1 MLEKIIRFIGEIIP
15 GKKIISSIVLISM
28 LCSFF
33 IGLNIFK
40 QEAKAVSQHDA
51 RGGILVTGIEAVK
64 AQANAGS

>member
-1 MLEKIIRFIGEIIP
+1 MLEKTINFIGGFVP

-28 LCSFF
+28 LCSFSV
-33 IGLNIFK
+33 GLNIFK

-51 RGGILVTGIEAVK
+51 RGGILVTGNEAVK